1 MRENLNKVSDHET
14 LNPIIEAW
22 VQNPQWRP
30 GFVKHLVETANLKE
44 LKMFVDMQYI
54 KQETG
59 RIINEE

>member
-1 MRENLNKVSDHET
+1 MSDHET